1 MKPARTLLAVALA
14 LAAAPAFAQVS
25 PAANDSPY
33 SQTVF
38 FGDSLTDSGHFR
50 PALVQV
56 AGPQAAI
63 LGRFTT
69 NPWLVWS
76 EYLADFYG
84 TGAASDNQGGSNYAV
99 GGARAGEDSSATLAA
114 IRMPLIGAL
123 LRCFLSRARKSS
135 HSPRSSSCTA

>member
-56 AGPQAAI
+56 AGPQAA
-63 LGRFTT
+63 G
-69 NPWLVWS
+69 V
-76 EYLADFYG
+76 
-84 TGAASDNQGGSNYAV
+84 
-99 GGARAGEDSSATLAA
+99 AR
-114 IRMPLIGAL
+114 R
-123 LRCFLSRARKSS
+123 
-135 HSPRSSSCTA
+135 